1 MTGFF
6 AVWAEGVLLTGSMW
20 GFSATPAPG
29 GAFASFLGMSN
40 SLAFVASHGFGYVG
54 GHLDVFYPT
63 ACLYHVWAFWGVEGQ
78 HPRVRVQYFVVFFY
92 CHSVGVYD
100 VGYFFNNLLNCAVL
114 EMRAFDDSFGGV
126 KF

>member
-78 HPRVRVQYFVVFFY
+78 HPRVRVQYFVVFFIVIRWA
-92 CHSVGVYD
+92 SMTLGISSTISSTVQS
-100 VGYFFNNLLNCAVL
+100 L
-114 EMRAFDDSFGGV
+114 R
-126 KF
+126 